1 MLIAHFLCLLFIL
14 INCIDF
20 CSILYDKGVTHTDVL
35 YSLLKAEEYRNLIDF
50 DNHLDD
56 ISLNW
61 QNQKLNKIIE
71 EVMEKYK

>member
-1 MLIAHFLCLLFIL
+1 M
-14 INCIDF
+14 
-20 CSILYDKGVTHTDVL
+20 THTDVL